1 MTRLSSLCLLAVL
14 VALAGC
20 ASGPAKDETA
30 GWDAQRLYTE
40 AQDEQAA
47 GNLEKA
53 SRYYEKLEGRAA
65 GTPLAEQAMLDAA
78 YMHHKAQEPAQAL
91 AILNRFEL
99 RHPTSPATDYA
110 LYLRGLVSFNDN
122 LGFFGLLDH
131 QDLSE
136 RDQKAARDS
145 FEAFRALVVRFPQS
159 IYAEDARQ
167 RMQYIVNSLAQSEI
181 NVAQHYFLRQSYVA
195 TINRVQQ
202 AIENYPQAPAL
213 ELGLYLMVRSYE
225 ALNMAELRDDT
236 KRVLL
241 QSYPNTTY
249 LNAGLPDRSR
259 PWWRL
264 W

>member
-1 MTRLSSLCLLAVL
+1 MTRIFSFCLIAAFATL
-14 VALAGC
+14 VGC
-20 ASGPAKDETA
+20 ASGPKKDETA
-30 GWDAQRLYTE
+30 AWDAQRLYAE

-78 YMHHKAQEPAQAL
+78 YMHHKAGESGEAL

-110 LYLRGLVSFNDN
+110 LYLRGLTTFNDN
-122 LGFFGLLDH
+122 LGFFGLLNQ

-159 IYAEDARQ
+159 RYAEDARQ

-181 NVAQHYFLRQSYVA
+181 NVARHYYQRQGYVA
-195 TINRVQQ
+195 AINRVQE
-202 AIENYPQAPAL
+202 AITNYPKAPAL
-213 ELGLYLMVRSYE
+213 ELGLYIMVKSYD
-225 ALNMAELRDDT
+225 ALNMPTLRDDT
-236 KRVLL
+236 QRVLL
-241 QSYPNTTY
+241 KSHPKTPY
-249 LNAGLPDRSR
+249 LSEGLPDPSR

>member
-1 MTRLSSLCLLAVL
+1 MTRLSSFCLIAALSTL
-14 VALAGC
+14 VGC

-30 GWDAQRLYTE
+30 AWDAQRLYTE
-40 AQDEQAA
+40 AQEEQAA
-47 GNLEKA
+47 GDLEKA

-78 YMHHKAQEPAQAL
+78 YMHHKAREPGEAL

-110 LYLRGLVSFNDN
+110 LYLRGLVTFNDN
-122 LGFFGLLDH
+122 LGFFGLLNQ

-159 IYAEDARQ
+159 RYAEDARQ
-167 RMQYIVNSLAQSEI
+167 RMQYIVNSLARSEI
-181 NVAQHYFLRQSYVA
+181 NVARHYYERQGYVA

-202 AIENYPQAPAL
+202 AITNYPQAPAL
-213 ELGLYLMVRSYE
+213 ELGLYLMVRSYD
-225 ALNMAELRDDT
+225 ALNMTTLRDDT
-236 KRVLL
+236 QRVLL
-241 QSYPNTTY
+241 QSYPNTRY
-249 LNAGLPDRSR
+249 LSQGLPDQSR
-259 PWWRL
+259 PWWKL